1 MHHTHSTSVGT
12 GPDKSLSLTEQN
24 LKSLSGVNLKRDKDL
39 KIEIL
44 DANQLATSKTQKGKE
59 PSNIIEEVPLNTG
72 KFWRQVKDDFT
83 DTFLKMKQEFAI
95 KKQQL
100 NAERAQ
106 ELKNF
111 LDTRLEHE
119 AKQKIQ
125 KCELPIDCG
134 TIIAKAEA
142 YYCTSEGKVYGEL

>member
-1 MHHTHSTSVGT
+1 LPLGKLKDSDCHVNANLVKSEGIQTSSKLMMHHTHSTSVGT

-95 KKQQL
+95 KKQ
-100 NAERAQ
+100 
-106 ELKNF
+106 
-111 LDTRLEHE
+111 
-119 AKQKIQ
+119 
-125 KCELPIDCG
+125 
-134 TIIAKAEA
+134 
-142 YYCTSEGKVYGEL
+142 